1 MKKRIITDNMVQYT
15 DVQMMLGQIR
25 CAAVVVLNGHK
36 KPEYLYDA
44 ISKYMAQIQPGGEKC
59 YSLSECVQMQA
70 DIIKSFVD
78 EKNHRELLEA
88 KREIDARHNK

>member
-1 MKKRIITDNMVQYT
+1 MKKQIITDKMVQYT

-25 CAAVVVLNGHK
+25 CAAEVVLNGHE

-59 YSLSECVQMQA
+59 YSLSECVQMQSN
-70 DIIKSFVD
+70 IIKKFVD
-78 EKNHRELLEA
+78 EENRRACLEA
-88 KREIDARHNK
+88 KREFDARHNK